1 MTERKK
7 NSKGNHRT
15 ASIHLLGYRVFG
27 PIGMLSDESDWSG
40 THKIHA
46 VFLDKED
53 AHTYALRKNK
63 EGLPYYVVDRH
74 HRRLTTPG
82 VDR

>member
-1 MTERKK
+1 
-7 NSKGNHRT
+7 
-15 ASIHLLGYRVFG
+15 
-27 PIGMLSDESDWSG
+27 MLSDESDWSG